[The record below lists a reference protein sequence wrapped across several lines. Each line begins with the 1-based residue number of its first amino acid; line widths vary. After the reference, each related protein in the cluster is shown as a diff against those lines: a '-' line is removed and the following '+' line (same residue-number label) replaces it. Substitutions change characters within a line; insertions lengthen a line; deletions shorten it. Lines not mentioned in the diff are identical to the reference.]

1 MNKNTSIEERI
12 ESILGFRLNHDSLT
26 RIKELRLKAGFSEFE
41 ELLSSCLGT
50 LEIFLKEKLKNRVF
64 VTLNEKY
71 LSDVDNW
78 DRKVWLFDIEF
89 LNKENAVHSRNL
101 EVLQNSRFDE
111 PDYDAN
117 VIMDLLGKENYEDI
131 ILNSIV
137 MVEWIVTEIEEG
149 RIIGSV
155 DREEFE
161 SMDSKNWRILI
172 LYTSKNELGDY
183 RYTWDV

>member
-1 MNKNTSIEERI
+1 MNKNTSIEKQI
-12 ESILGFRLNHDSLT
+12 ESILGFRLNNDSLT
-26 RIKELRLKAGFSEFE
+26 RIKELRLKAGFSDFD

-50 LEIFLKEKLKNRVF
+50 LEIFLKERLKNRVF
-64 VTLNEKY
+64 VTLNEIY

-89 LNKENAVHSRNL
+89 LNKDNSVHSRNL

-111 PDYDAN
+111 PDYDTR
-117 VIMDLLGKENYEDI
+117 VIRDLLGKEIYEDI
-131 ILNSIV
+131 MINSIV
-137 MVEWIVTEIEEG
+137 MVEWIVSEIEGG

-172 LYTSKNELGDY
+172 LYTSKNELSDY
-183 RYTWDV
+183 KYTWDV